1 MVDIKN
7 KLDVLDKMIDH
18 VQRKIRSN
26 ENIMGAINST
36 YEYDTFFGPK
46 PNEDAINEMKL
57 NVEALGILLKYRTDL
72 MDYSIGVTNSEPATP
87 AMPDGF
93 KF

>member
-26 ENIMGAINST
+26 ESIMGAINST

-46 PNEDAINEMKL
+46 PNEDAISKMKL
-57 NVEALGILLKYRTDL
+57 NVDALGILLKYRTDR
-72 MDYSIGVTNSEPATP
+72 MDYSIGITDSEPETP
-87 AMPDGF
+87 SMPEGF